1 MKYKLIAADFD
12 DTLAHDDL
20 SLSERLKT
28 AVERYQAKGGKF
40 IIATGRMK
48 EGIMPACREL
58 NLKGE
63 FVCYQG
69 AMIADAESGEVV
81 NKILIDNLTCVKILK
96 YLESKK
102 KLIHIYEEGR
112 FLIEKSNAY
121 SVAYSKL
128 TGVDFYE
135 NKEPLSNYVDKTGEG
150 LIKIL
155 VMDEPEN
162 IKSFMIE
169 LQTIFPEVFITT
181 SKKWIIEIISPLAN
195 KGIGVKWIADKYGID
210 SNEIICIGDS
220 LNDYK
225 MLEYAGLGVAV
236 ANASEELKKY
246 ADLIAPSN
254 EEDGV
259 AYVVETEG
267 MKD

>member
-12 DTLAHDDL
+12 DTIAHSDLAV
-20 SLSERLKT
+20 SERLKT
-28 AVERYQAKGGKF
+28 AVARYQEKGGKF

-48 EGIMPACREL
+48 EGIMPALKQL

-69 AMIADAESGEVV
+69 AMIADAESG
-81 NKILIDNLTCVKILK
+81 KIINRIMMDNETCVQILK
-96 YLESKK
+96 FLESRK

-112 FLIEKSNAY
+112 FLVEKSNSY
-121 SVAYSKL
+121 SVKYSKV
-128 TGVDFYE
+128 TGVNFFEYG
-135 NKEPLSNYVDKTGEG
+135 KPLSKYVSETGEG
-150 LIKIL
+150 LIKII
-155 VMDEPEN
+155 VVDEPDKVDE
-162 IKSFMIE
+162 FFRE
-169 LQTIFPEVFITT
+169 LKEKFPKVFITT

-195 KGIGVKWIADKYGID
+195 KGVGVKWIADKYGID
-210 SNEIICIGDS
+210 SKEVICIGDS

-236 ANASEELKKY
+236 GNAREDLKKM
-246 ADLIAPSN
+246 ADMVAPTN
-254 EEDGV
+254 DEDGV
-259 AYVVETEG
+259 AYIVETEG

>member
-12 DTLAHDDL
+12 DTIAHDDL
-20 SLSERLKT
+20 SVSERLKT
-28 AVERYQAKGGKF
+28 AVAKYQAKGGKF

-48 EGIMPACREL
+48 EGILPACKEL
-58 NLKGE
+58 NLNGE

-69 AMIADAESGEVV
+69 AMIADAESGNVV
-81 NKILIDNLTCVKILK
+81 NKILIDNITSVKILK

-102 KLIHIYEEGR
+102 KLVHIYEEGR

-128 TGVDFYE
+128 VGVNFYE
-135 NKEPLSNYVDKTGEG
+135 NKEPLSNYVSKTGEG

-155 VMDEPEN
+155 VMDEPEK
-162 IKSFMIE
+162 IKEFMTE
-169 LQTIFPEVFITT
+169 LKEVFPEVFITT
-181 SKKWIIEIISPLAN
+181 SKKWIIEIISPQAN
-195 KGIGVKWIADKYGID
+195 KGVGVKWIADKYGID
-210 SNEIICIGDS
+210 QKEVICIGDS

-236 ANASEELKKY
+236 KNASKELKQY

-254 EEDGV
+254 DEDGV
-259 AYVVETEG
+259 AYIVETEG